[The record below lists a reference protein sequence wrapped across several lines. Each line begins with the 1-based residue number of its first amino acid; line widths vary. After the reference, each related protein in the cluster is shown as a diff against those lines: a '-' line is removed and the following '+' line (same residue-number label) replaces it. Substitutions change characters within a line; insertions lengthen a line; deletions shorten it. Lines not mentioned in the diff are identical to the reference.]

1 LGPATTKESVKTV
14 SIQVRKAKAG
24 DEFAVVSLIQE
35 LAGISGESSPIT
47 AEYARKHL
55 TGGSSQVLL
64 AVEGGQ
70 AVGLLSYSLRPDL
83 YHAGLSAFIEELVV
97 HGPHRGRG
105 VGSALM
111 AELFRRLR
119 DLGCVEVSVATMPD
133 SEGARRFYQ
142 AHGLVDEAVLLERHF
157 PPL

>member
-1 LGPATTKESVKTV
+1 
-14 SIQVRKAKAG
+14 
-24 DEFAVVSLIQE
+24 
-35 LAGISGESSPIT
+35 
-47 AEYARKHL
+47 
-55 TGGSSQVLL
+55 VLL

-97 HGPHRGRG
+97 RGPGRGHG

-111 AELFRRLR
+111 AELFRWLD

-133 SEGARRFYQ
+133 NKGARRFYQ
-142 AHGLVDEAVLLERHF
+142 AYGLVDEAVLLEKHF
-157 PPL
+157 PPLSP